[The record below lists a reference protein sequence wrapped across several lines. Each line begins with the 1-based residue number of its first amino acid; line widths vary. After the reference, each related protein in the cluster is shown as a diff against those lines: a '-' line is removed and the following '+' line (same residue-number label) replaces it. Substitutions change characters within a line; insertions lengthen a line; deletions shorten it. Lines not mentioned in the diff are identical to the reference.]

1 MRRWSLRTADT
12 QLALRA
18 ALAAGLAVVV
28 AKLLALPFPIYAM
41 ISAVIVTDL
50 APALTRKLAVPRI
63 GATVLGTVLGA
74 TIITVLSAGL
84 WWVVPGIMAA
94 MLLSNLLGLRQAAK
108 VAGYICGVVL
118 LDFGDQP
125 WPHALARMVET
136 VVGIGAA
143 LLVSFVPKLFPTDRA
158 P

>member
-18 ALAAGLAVVV
+18 ALAAGLAVVM

-74 TIITVLSAGL
+74 TIITVLSASL

-118 LDFGDQP
+118 LDFSDQP
-125 WPHALARMVET
+125 WPYALARMVET

-143 LLVSFVPKLFPTDRA
+143 LLVSFVPKLLPTDRA